1 MSFSVELGQPSSQVN
16 MKSLDCE
23 VEVLQFQKYPDAR
36 SWGCMDVWRV
46 NCASSVFSLDEGDLK
61 MESMSILGLPYFP
74 DWTDDESSEFTRS
87 SPESTAASAQ
97 PYSPNSPTLIH
108 KRRSVA
114 LSRNPV
120 TNYTDRLSVH
130 SSNHPQRQVA
140 VAAGVAIAVTAGAV
154 GLSQAP
160 VYEGSVQLAVQ
171 AAMDSSRYA
180 PTAQAKPSI
189 AAPEFSAEV
198 LTSRLLLDPI
208 VRQIPHLT
216 YQSLVENLTLTSENG
231 LVSLRYRDAD
241 PQRVQLVL
249 AQVAQ
254 AYVDHGQ
261 SCQGDTCQSAQNIED
276 QISRSRMRHQK
287 LSTEMEQLRQEY
299 GVNNF
304 QAQLKRL
311 EDRTADVIQ
320 QESQLQETLAAGQRD
335 YRQLRQQISGELRSS
350 SGDIV
355 PQLLSDRYRSLLFQ
369 FQALDQ
375 QLGNQFVSMGGG
387 DLSDL
392 RAVQSQH
399 QRVMNQLVLEAQSV
413 LPQNSTSAFPDGMDL
428 QLLQQSILTFNSVQ
442 IMQARQVTLSQ
453 AKQNLEQQR
462 SQLLE
467 FLGQYNDLRQQL
479 DRETNTLQLHLQ
491 KLETLQSQP
500 ATLKVTDEPDMI
512 RDQQGQPIAMIP
524 NLPRNLGIAAA
535 LGVLAGVSVSAVM
548 ERKRLQS
555 TNSTEVE
562 NVPVDVLL
570 NRAKELADMKLR
582 SQFAQTA

>member
-1 MSFSVELGQPSSQVN
+1 
-16 MKSLDCE
+16 
-23 VEVLQFQKYPDAR
+23 
-36 SWGCMDVWRV
+36 
-46 NCASSVFSLDEGDLK
+46 

-97 PYSPNSPTLIH
+97 PHSPNSPTLIH

-114 LSRNPV
+114 LSRHPV
-120 TNYTDRLSVH
+120 ANYTDRLSVH
-130 SSNHPQRQVA
+130 SLEHPQRQVA
-140 VAAGVAIAVTAGAV
+140 VAAGVAIAVTAGAI

-160 VYEGSVQLAVQ
+160 VYEGSVQLATQ
-171 AAMDSSRYA
+171 AAIDNSRYT

-254 AYVDHGQ
+254 AYVNQGQ
-261 SCQGDTCQSAQNIED
+261 SCQGDTCQSAQNIEE
-276 QISRSRMRHQK
+276 QISRSRARHQK

-311 EDRTADVIQ
+311 EDRMADVTQ
-320 QESQLQETLAAGQRD
+320 QEAQLQETLAAGQRD

-355 PQLLSDRYRSLLFQ
+355 PQLLSARYRSLLFQ

-387 DLSDL
+387 DLNDL
-392 RAVQSQH
+392 RAVQAQH

-413 LPQNSTSAFPDGMDL
+413 LPQNSTSSAFPDGMDL

-462 SQLLE
+462 SQILE
-467 FLGQYNDLRQQL
+467 FLDQYSDLRQQL
-479 DRETNTLQLHLQ
+479 DRETNTLQLHLK
-491 KLETLQSQP
+491 KLEALQSQP
-500 ATLKVTDEPDMI
+500 QPTMLKVTEEPDVI

-548 ERKRLQS
+548 ERKRMQT

-582 SQFAQTA
+582 SQLSPVA